1 MAASRGTPSHLS
13 GRVPQCFRMCLPSR
27 DEEIALPPY
36 CCIVLAEECGALL
49 MEERQQATVAAGKL
63 TCFGGKREPAEEPLS
78 CVLRECRE
86 ELGWTPPATPRR
98 AVDLYVDG
106 ELIAWFYEAAAPSR
120 DEPLTFEAGRRGV
133 WLGADE
139 LDHPRLSEWHASVLR
154 ARRRGERRADFTTP
168 PRQRESTCMRWIFSQ
183 PDS

>member
-1 MAASRGTPSHLS
+1 MSGWSMALGCCSRGAPSYLS
-13 GRVPQCFRMCLPSR
+13 GRVPQCFRMCLPR

-36 CCIVLAEECGALL
+36 CCIVLAEEEGGALL
-49 MEERQQATVAAGKL
+49 MEERQQAKVAAGKL

-78 CVLRECRE
+78 CALRECRE

-98 AVDLYVDG
+98 TVDLYVDG
-106 ELIAWFYEAAAPSR
+106 ELIAWFYEAVAPSR

-139 LDHPRLSEWHASVLR
+139 LDHPQLSDWHASVLR
-154 ARRRGERRADFTTP
+154 ARRRGEQRADFTTP
-168 PRQRESTCMRWIFSQ
+168 PA
-183 PDS
+183 